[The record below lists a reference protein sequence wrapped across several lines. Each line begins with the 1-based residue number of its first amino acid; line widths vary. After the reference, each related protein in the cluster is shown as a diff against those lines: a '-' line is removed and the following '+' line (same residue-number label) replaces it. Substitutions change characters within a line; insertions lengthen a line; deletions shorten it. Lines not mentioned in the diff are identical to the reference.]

1 MTTPKHRFDNVLQN
15 FDKAFPYLLST
26 ILIAAFIGI
35 TMVAFKSPDTIH
47 PDEFQ
52 TEPAVL
58 YYIDHNLPPDV
69 RDLDISYFSGYG
81 MTRLWELNLYY
92 FLAGKT
98 ALLTNVS
105 YNFRLFS
112 VLLSLILVSTAIKHC
127 KKNLFLTLAFVL
139 TPQLW
144 YLFSYAT
151 SDAFDYFLS
160 FFCLQQVICSDSSL
174 QKLLHREKG
183 QLKPYHFLIPG
194 LLFGLMLMA
203 KKNFYLIPLWIGCYL
218 FYELVFAAKEKRTLL
233 LKRYALVLSLALGVL
248 FLRCAVDYPIYGL
261 EKSEIVDE
269 VIEENS
275 LYEYKPST
283 PANERAASVTLYE
296 KGVSLKTLL
305 TEMDFHT
312 LLFQSFSGLYGAYAI
327 GTNPLYYMVYGI
339 LFVGLLL
346 FGGYRFYSCRPTLC
360 QKLKYVT
367 SLFLMVLSYAL
378 VIYNAYF
385 IDFQPQ
391 GRYLFPGLIVFIYT
405 LSLPKDF
412 QQSRLFKLLVLA
424 LSLLSLV
431 SFLWI
436 GVRQMI

>member
-1 MTTPKHRFDNVLQN
+1 MNTPKQCFCKALQT
-15 FDKAFPYLLST
+15 FDKAFPYLLSG
-26 ILIAAFIGI
+26 ILIAAFFGI
-35 TMVAFKSPDTIH
+35 TAVALKSPNTIH

-58 YYIDHNLPPDV
+58 YYTDHNLPPDV

-92 FLAGKT
+92 FFAGKT
-98 ALLTNVS
+98 ALLTNAS

-112 VLLSLILVSTAIKHC
+112 VLLSLILVIMAIKHC
-127 KKNLFLTLAFVL
+127 KKNLFLTLAFAL

-160 FFCLQQVICSDSSL
+160 FFCFQQVISSDSAL
-174 QKLLHREKG
+174 QKLLYKEKG
-183 QLKPYHFLIPG
+183 QLKFYHFLIPG
-194 LLFGLMLMA
+194 ILLGLMLMA
-203 KKNFYLIPLWIGCYL
+203 KKNFYLVPLWMVCYL
-218 FYELVFAAKEKRTLL
+218 FYELVFATKENRTLL
-233 LKRYALVLSLALGVL
+233 LKRYALLFSIALSVL
-248 FLRCAVDYPIYGL
+248 FLRCAIDYPIYGL
-261 EKSEIVDE
+261 EKSEIIAQ

-283 PANERAASVTLYE
+283 PVSERAPSVTLYE

-305 TEMDFHT
+305 TEMNFHT

-327 GTNPLYYMVYGI
+327 GTNPLYYIAYGI
-339 LFVGLLL
+339 LFWGLFLWAA
-346 FGGYRFYSCRPTLC
+346 YRFSKSRPNRC
-360 QKLKYVT
+360 QKLKYIT
-367 SLFLMVLSYAL
+367 SLLLMALSYAL

-412 QQSRLFKLLVLA
+412 EQSRLFKLLVLA
-424 LSLLSLV
+424 ISLLSLLS
-431 SFLWI
+431 FFCI
-436 GVRQMI
+436 GVRQMT

>member
-1 MTTPKHRFDNVLQN
+1 MTRPEHRFNKVLQN
-15 FDKAFPYLLST
+15 FDKAFPYLLSA
-26 ILIAAFIGI
+26 ILIVAFLGI
-35 TMVAFKSPDTIH
+35 TMVALKSPNTIH

-58 YYIDHNLPPDV
+58 YYTDHNLPPDV

-92 FLAGKT
+92 FFAGKT
-98 ALLTNVS
+98 ALLTNTS

-112 VLLSLILVSTAIKHC
+112 VLLSLILVITAIKNC
-127 KKNLFLTLAFVL
+127 KKNLFLTLAFAL

-174 QKLLHREKG
+174 QKLLHSEKG
-183 QLKPYHFLIPG
+183 QLKPYHLLIPG
-194 LLFGLMLMA
+194 VLFGLMLMA
-203 KKNFYLIPLWIGCYL
+203 KKNFYLVPLWIGCYL
-218 FYELVFAAKEKRTLL
+218 FYELLFAVKQKRTLL
-233 LKRYALVLSLALGVL
+233 LKRYSFVLFIALSVL

-283 PANERAASVTLYE
+283 PADERASSVTLYE

-312 LLFQSFSGLYGAYAI
+312 LLFRSFCGLYGAYAI
-327 GTNPLYYMVYGI
+327 GTNSLYYIVYGI
-339 LFVGLLL
+339 LFLGLFLWC
-346 FGGYRFYSCRPTLC
+346 GYCFHGCSPTIC
-360 QKLKYVT
+360 QKMKYVT
-367 SLFLMVLSYAL
+367 SLLLMVLSYVL

-405 LSLPKDF
+405 LSLTEDLK
-412 QQSRLFKLLVLA
+412 QSRLFKLLVLA
-424 LSLLSLV
+424 LSSLSLLS
-431 SFLWI
+431 FLLI
-436 GVRQMI
+436 GVRQMT